1 MENKKNQQKQISDI
15 NIVNTLGVDY
25 SLLFNGRG
33 FELYVFKRL
42 EKIALAVHM
51 LSSLL
56 TDTEPAKS
64 RLKELSLI
72 TLGGGISLMD
82 DSRGISLENTTKI
95 ISSLTEINSI
105 FEILSMSKIISQ
117 MNCEIIK
124 EEVTKLVNTILTN
137 NDFNSFKRASFLAKD
152 FFKVEDYSVDN
163 RNTFTKDSLG
173 FMGTNSDKGQ
183 KDIKDS
189 NVSYKNTVEKTG
201 SIHSS
206 QEDKNKRQVV
216 IMSMLKDGKNL
227 TVKDFSM
234 EIKGCSEK
242 TIQRELLALVA
253 SGSIK
258 KEGERRW
265 SKYSLI

>member
-1 MENKKNQQKQISDI
+1 MENKKNQQKQISE
-15 NIVNTLGVDY
+15 VNTIATLGVDY

-33 FELYVFKRL
+33 FELHVFNRL

-56 TDTEPAKS
+56 TDTEPAKN

-72 TLGGGISLMD
+72 TLESGIFLMD
-82 DSRGISLENTTKI
+82 NSHEISLENTTKI
-95 ISSLTEINSI
+95 ISSLSEINSI
-105 FEILSMSKIISQ
+105 FEILSMSKLISQ

-137 NDFNSFKRASFLAKD
+137 SDFNSLKRASFLTKD
-152 FFKVEDYSVDN
+152 FFKVEDYKVDN
-163 RNTFTKDSLG
+163 RNTFVKDSLDYMNG
-173 FMGTNSDKGQ
+173 NSDKGQ

-189 NVSYKNTVEKTG
+189 NVSYKNTVEKNG
-201 SIHSS
+201 SPHSS
-206 QEDKNKRQVV
+206 QEDKTKRQVV

-227 TVKDFSM
+227 TVKDFSI

-242 TIQRELLALVA
+242 TIQRELLSLVA